1 MKTPQNN
8 NIKPLIYTILGIFAL
23 NLIGNFVYKRFD
35 MTHDKRYTL
44 QDTTKDLLKLV
55 NTPLEFTIL
64 LQGEDFPAEFRRLQ
78 QETKQLLE
86 EFRGI
91 NNNIHFIYEDP
102 LAGEENISQAM
113 LDLDQ
118 MGLTPTNIPIT
129 KQGNQS
135 IVRIFPW
142 AIGYDEAN
150 QKSVRVPLLVNNLGV
165 SASENIQ
172 KSVEQLEYAFADA
185 IAKLIIKEKKS
196 IAILKGNGQIED
208 KYLAD
213 LINGLKPYY
222 EFGEF
227 DLKELQNDNEQVIKN
242 LDRFDLA
249 VIAKPTKAFSDR
261 ERYILDQYIMKG
273 KKTMWLLD
281 QVQFDLD
288 SLNNRSQS
296 NVAIVEEDLNLDD
309 MLFRYGVRINYNLIQ
324 DYYSVPITLKDE
336 NQQDLPLDWWYSFM
350 TRSQENH
357 IINKSI
363 NAVKHEFANSID
375 TLANDIK
382 KTILLE
388 SSDMSRTVGV
398 PLKIDLFQFQE
409 ESPFAGKPSITGV
422 LLEGSFS
429 SAYKNRV
436 KPFNY
441 SQQKDEGIE
450 NKMIVISDGDIVNY
464 MYANKKFLV
473 NGYDIWTEQ
482 IYGNKDFLMNAIHYL
497 LDDAGIIS
505 IRAKEVKLAFFDKEK
520 VKEKYSQ
527 SQIITVGVPIVL
539 LAIFGIVFN
548 YLRKRK
554 YTNKFY

>member
-1 MKTPQNN
+1 MKAQNKK
-8 NIKPLIYTILGIFAL
+8 NIRQLLYVILGLFVL
-23 NLIGNFVYKRFD
+23 NFFGNFLYKRFD

-44 QDTTKDLLKLV
+44 QQTTKDLLKQV

-64 LQGEDFPAEFRRLQ
+64 LQGEDFPSEFRRLQ
-78 QETKQLLE
+78 QEAKQLLE

-91 NNNIHFIYEDP
+91 NSNIRFVFEDP
-102 LAGEENISQAM
+102 LEGEADVSQAM
-113 LDLDQ
+113 FELDG

-142 AIGYDEAN
+142 AIGYDDIN
-150 QKSVRVPLLVNNLGV
+150 KRSVRVPLLVNNAGT
-165 SASENIQ
+165 SASDNIQ

-185 IAKLIIKEKKS
+185 IAKLTIKEKKS
-196 IAILKGNGQIED
+196 IAILKGNGQIGD

-213 LINGLKPYY
+213 FITGLQPYY

-227 DLKELQNDNEQVIKN
+227 DLKELQNNNEHVISN

-249 VIAKPTKAFSDR
+249 VIAKPTQPFSDR

-288 SLNNRSQS
+288 SLANPSQS
-296 NVAIVEEDLNLDD
+296 NIAMGEDLNLDD
-309 MLFRYGVRINYNLIQ
+309 MLFRYGVRLNYNLIQ

-350 TRSQENH
+350 VPSKENH
-357 IINKSI
+357 LINKSV

-375 TLANDIK
+375 TLENGIQ
-382 KTILLE
+382 KTVLLE

-398 PLKIDLFQFQE
+398 PLQIELFQFQGVP
-409 ESPFAGKPSITGV
+409 PFAGKPSITGV
-422 LLEGSFS
+422 LLEGNFT

-436 KPFNY
+436 KPFAY
-441 SQQKDEGIE
+441 SNARDEGIDS
-450 NKMIVISDGDIVNY
+450 KMIVISDGDIMNY
-464 MYANKKFLV
+464 MYANKKFLI

-482 IYGNKDFLMNAIHYL
+482 IYGNKDFLMNAVHYL
-497 LDDAGIIS
+497 LDDSGIIS
-505 IRAKEVKLAFFDKEK
+505 IRAKEVKLAFFDKDK
-520 VKEKYSQ
+520 VRTKYSQ
-527 SQIITVGVPIVL
+527 SQIITVGLPIVL
-539 LAIFGIVFN
+539 LIVFGVLFS

-554 YTNKFY
+554 YTKKL

>member
-1 MKTPQNN
+1 MKTIKKNN
-8 NIKPLIYTILGIFAL
+8 AKQLIYVVLGIVIL
-23 NLIGNFVYKRFD
+23 NLIGSFVYQRFD

-44 QDTTKDLLKLV
+44 QNTTKDLLKQV

-78 QETKQLLE
+78 QETRQLLN
-86 EFRGI
+86 EFKGI
-91 NNNIHFIYEDP
+91 NHNIRFVFEDP
-102 LAGEENISQAM
+102 LAGEVNVSQAM
-113 LDLDQ
+113 VELDQ

-150 QKSVRVPLLVNNLGV
+150 QKSVRVPLLVNNLGI

-185 IAKLIIKEKKS
+185 IAKLTIKEKKS
-196 IAILKGNGQIED
+196 IAILKGNGQIDD
-208 KYLAD
+208 KYLSD
-213 LINGLKPYY
+213 FIMGLQPYY
-222 EFGEF
+222 QIGEF
-227 DLKELQNDNEQVIKN
+227 DLKELQNDNQQVIKN

-249 VIAKPTKAFSDR
+249 VIAKPTKPFSDR
-261 ERYILDQYIMKG
+261 EKYIIDQYIMKG

-296 NVAIVEEDLNLDD
+296 NVAIVNEDLNLDD
-309 MLFRYGVRINYNLIQ
+309 MLFRYGVRVNYNLIQ

-350 TRSQENH
+350 IRSQENH

-363 NAVKHEFANSID
+363 NAVKLEFANSID

-382 KTILLE
+382 KTILLKT
-388 SSDMSRTVGV
+388 SDMSRTVGV
-398 PLKIDLFQFQE
+398 PQKIDLFQFQDE
-409 ESPFAGKPSITGV
+409 NPFAGKPSITGV
-422 LLEGSFS
+422 LLEGNFTST
-429 SAYKNRV
+429 YKNRV

-441 SQQKDEGIE
+441 PQPQDDGIA

-482 IYGNKDFLMNAIHYL
+482 IYGNKDFLMNAVHYL
-497 LDDAGIIS
+497 LDDSGIIS
-505 IRAKEVKLAFFDKEK
+505 IRAKEVKLAFFDKDK
-520 VKEKYSQ
+520 IKAKYSK
-527 SQIITVGVPIVL
+527 SQIITVGLPLIL
-539 LAIFGIVFN
+539 LTVFGIVFN

-554 YTNKFY
+554 YTNKF

>member
-1 MKTPQNN
+1 MKVQNKK
-8 NIKPLIYTILGIFAL
+8 NIKQLFYVIFGIIVL
-23 NLIGNFVYKRFD
+23 NAIGGFVYKRFD

-44 QDTTKDLLKLV
+44 QDTTKDLLREV
-55 NTPLEFTIL
+55 DTPLEFTVL
-64 LQGEDFPAEFRRLQ
+64 LQGEDFPSEFRRLQ

-91 NNNIHFIYEDP
+91 NSHIRFIFEDP
-102 LAGEENISQAM
+102 LEGETNVSQAM
-113 LDLDQ
+113 FELEE

-142 AIGYDEAN
+142 AIGYDDVN
-150 QKSVRVPLLVNNLGV
+150 KRSVRVPLLVNNVGV

-185 IAKLIIKEKKS
+185 IAKLTIKEKKS

-208 KYLAD
+208 KYLVD
-213 LINGLKPYY
+213 FITSLQPYY

-227 DLKELQNDNEQVIKN
+227 DLKELQNDDEQVIKN

-249 VIAKPTKAFSDR
+249 IIAKPTKSFTER
-261 ERYILDQYIMKG
+261 EKYILDQYIMKG

-296 NVAIVEEDLNLDD
+296 NVAIVNEDLNLDD
-309 MLFRYGVRINYNLIQ
+309 MLFRYGVRVNYNLIQ

-350 TRSQENH
+350 VPSKENH
-357 IINKSI
+357 LINKSV

-375 TLANDIK
+375 TLNNGIK
-382 KTILLE
+382 KTVLLE
-388 SSDMSRTVGV
+388 SSEMSRTVGV
-398 PLKIDLFQFQE
+398 PLQIELFQFQGQ
-409 ESPFAGKPSITGV
+409 SPFVGKPSITGA
-422 LLEGSFS
+422 LLEGNFT

-436 KPFNY
+436 KPFAYPN
-441 SQQKDEGIE
+441 QKEDGVN

-464 MYANKKFLV
+464 MYANKKFLI

-482 IYGNKDFLMNAIHYL
+482 IYGNKDFLMNAVHYL
-497 LDDAGIIS
+497 LDDSGIIS
-505 IRAKEVKLAFFDKEK
+505 IRAKEVKLAFFDKDK
-520 VKEKYSQ
+520 VKAKYSQ
-527 SQIITVGVPIVL
+527 SQFTTVGLPIVL
-539 LAIFGIVFN
+539 LTVFGILFN
-548 YLRKRK
+548 YFRKRK
-554 YTNKFY
+554 FTKKFS